1 MLLSDSRQNSLKEY
15 SFLSEETKSQ
25 VSVHSYPKF
34 LLVLILQQLL
44 FLASESMDPSERTTH
59 QRKTMMILNSG
70 TIDLEICIRTHV
82 MMWVGYCLRALTG
95 KQLNRT
101 DQQFGRVVTEFRD
114 RMRERFANFLDD
126 YTEEAKSAR
135 ILGIILK

>member
-1 MLLSDSRQNSLKEY
+1 MLLSDTRQNSLKEY
-15 SFLSEETKSQ
+15 TFLSEETKSQ

-34 LLVLILQQLL
+34 LLILILQQLL
-44 FLASESMDPSERTTH
+44 FLASESMDPTERTTF

-70 TIDLEICIRTHV
+70 VIDMEICMRTQL
-82 MMWVGYCLRALTG
+82 MMWAGYCLRALTE

-101 DQQFGRVVTEFRD
+101 DQQFGRVITEFRD
-114 RMRERFANFLDD
+114 KMRERFANYLDD
-126 YTEEAKSAR
+126 YTEEAKAAR